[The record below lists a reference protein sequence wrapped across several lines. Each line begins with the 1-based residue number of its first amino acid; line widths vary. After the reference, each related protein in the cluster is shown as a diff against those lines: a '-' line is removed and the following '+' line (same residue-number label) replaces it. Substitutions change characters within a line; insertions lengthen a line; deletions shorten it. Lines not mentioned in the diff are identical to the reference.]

1 MSKMLGADVGGL
13 ERAGRKCL
21 DAAQTADQVAQVMQA
36 LVMALRALETFTG
49 PWAEALINFLTTVVI
64 PWLKRIASALRLFG
78 KVLNGHAGA
87 QRRVSAGLPVDFS
100 ALPTYPRPELP
111 PANPAGSST
120 DPQWADVDPPD
131 AETPDAPAA
140 PGASGDGEPEPET
153 FDTPPLAPAAASTPP
168 PAGAGGGSSGGGG
181 SWGGGGGSLP
191 DLPATPEPSPPADP
205 PAEAPE
211 PEPSPSATPAPVTAV
226 PVGGGGISAG
236 QVAGLGATAAGA
248 GLIGGASAYVAA
260 RRRAAQ
266 TDGSEVL
273 GAASIDRPA
282 TARRGVATLADT
294 QQPSRAGSPAGIN
307 AATETGAGTNGR
319 RSS

>member
-1 MSKMLGADVGGL
+1 MSGMLGADVGGL

-21 DAAQTADQVAQVMQA
+21 DAAQTADQVCQVMQA

-87 QRRVSAGLPVDFS
+87 QRRVSAGLPVDFG

-111 PANPAGSST
+111 PADPAGSPA

-131 AETPDAPAA
+131 AETPVPDAPDA
-140 PGASGDGEPEPET
+140 PVDGEPEPET
-153 FDTPPLAPAAASTPP
+153 FDTPPLAPATPAP
-168 PAGAGGGSSGGGG
+168 PAAGSSGGGG
-181 SWGGGGGSLP
+181 WGGGGGSLP
-191 DLPATPEPSPPADP
+191 DLATADPTDAAGIAPPAQDP
-205 PAEAPE
+205 ADE
-211 PEPSPSATPAPVTAV
+211 PEDAPTSAAPVTAV
-226 PVGGGGISAG
+226 PAGRSGISGA

-282 TARRGVATLADT
+282 PPRRGVATLADT
-294 QQPSRAGSPAGIN
+294 QQASQAGSPAGVN
-307 AATETGAGTNGR
+307 AGTDPGAGTNGR